1 MDYADGRSIEV
12 GCVTQASAQCLSLPS
27 RASRVTVGCEAEG
40 KAQEPL
46 SCPGVTGK
54 GKGGWVNESEPLMRL
69 RYSELWKTGEG
80 PECRAGR
87 GGAATA
93 LMRFRRLCEHRSPG
107 VKGAPEP
114 TRISFVRNM
123 ETPSRSQHAP
133 SVVQGRPIARKA
145 QSPGRDRK
153 AQEANAG
160 SRKATGNRD
169 GRPCLP
175 RLSRITGRIQANAWH
190 ESELTWAW

>member
-1 MDYADGRSIEV
+1 
-12 GCVTQASAQCLSLPS
+12 
-27 RASRVTVGCEAEG
+27 
-40 KAQEPL
+40 
-46 SCPGVTGK
+46 
-54 GKGGWVNESEPLMRL
+54 
-69 RYSELWKTGEG
+69 
-80 PECRAGR
+80 
-87 GGAATA
+87 
-93 LMRFRRLCEHRSPG
+93 MRFRRLREHRCPG

-123 ETPSRSQHAP
+123 ETPSRSQHLRGEGWADREKGTIP
-133 SVVQGRPIARKA
+133 W
-145 QSPGRDRK
+145 RDRK